1 MFFCSWGALGALLG
15 ALGTLLERSWG
26 ALEFSWGALGS
37 LLGRSWALLG
47 APGRPQVDLGS
58 ILELQRVDFG
68 TSGDGFSS
76 LRGDQ
81 GNEFPHAAPI
91 DTLRLTGNSGQTET
105 NKLHRF

>member
-1 MFFCSWGALGALLG
+1 MGALGSLWVALGALLG
-15 ALGTLLERSWG
+15 ALGALLGRSWV
-26 ALEFSWGALGS
+26 ALGS

-68 TSGDGFSS
+68 TSRDGFSS
-76 LRGDQ
+76 FRGDQ
-81 GNEFPHAAPI
+81 GNEFQHAAPI

-105 NKLHRF
+105 NKLHRT